1 MREYGIDD
9 FSSGVV
15 LSIQGL
21 GTLQASCGL
30 TRFEP
35 ASRRFGY
42 TFWLYLAARGVN
54 QLPCNTHRLG
64 QSGQSTA

>member
-9 FSSGVV
+9 ISSGVA

-21 GTLQASCGL
+21 ETLPASSGL
-30 TRFEP
+30 TRFDP

-42 TFWLYLAARGVN
+42 TYWLYLAARCVN

-64 QSGQSTA
+64 QSGQRTA